1 MNARMAVVALCLA
14 LLAGCS
20 NREKEEALQ
29 QQLAQS
35 EKDRESMKQ
44 LITERDSYVEDIVR
58 SVNEVYADLEQARIS
73 EGRLLNRA
81 GTSEKTAV
89 ITNLD
94 TRQKLLQ
101 DISDIGSVLKENRKR
116 ISDLE
121 ARTSASH
128 RKIAGLDAL
137 IENLKQTLAEREQS
151 IAQLESKVQGLEETV
166 TEHTKTIAEKEAI
179 IDDQQKKMNTA
190 YYVVGT
196 RDELEQKGII
206 SDEGGFLWG
215 LLGSTSIM
223 ASGINEAEF
232 TPIDETKDQTIHVP
246 GKVEEIL
253 PRRQNDFFAMAQPD
267 ENNTELTIVNP
278 PKFWQDK
285 YLVIVVD

>member
-20 NREKEEALQ
+20 NKEKEEALQ

-81 GTSEKTAV
+81 GTSEKTAAHA
-89 ITNLD
+89 TLD

-101 DISDIGSVLKENRKR
+101 DISEIGTVLKENRKR

-121 ARTSASH
+121 SRAKASS

-137 IENLKQTLAEREQS
+137 IENMKKTLAEREQS
-151 IAQLESKVQGLEETV
+151 IAELETKVQGLEATV
-166 TEHTKTIAEKEAI
+166 TEKIQTIAEKEAV

-196 RDELEQKGII
+196 RDELEEKGII

-215 LLGSTSIM
+215 LLGSTSVL
-223 ASGINEAEF
+223 ASGISEAEF

-278 PKFWQDK
+278 PKFWQDR